1 QDFVCH
7 SLCSRGIPILLR
19 TIRTLFCED
28 SAYGSCIPG
37 STLTRTDRC
46 LTRKTGMLLKK
57 QLALLLFISGAQ
69 VFAQEQAPAPS
80 VPPPSAPPATTT
92 TAAAT
97 TPLATATDAPV
108 RVGGDVHGVV
118 KAGNTPVPGVTIS
131 AANTL
136 TGKKVVTTTDIDG
149 GYALHLP

>member
-1 QDFVCH
+1 
-7 SLCSRGIPILLR
+7 
-19 TIRTLFCED
+19 
-28 SAYGSCIPG
+28 
-37 STLTRTDRC
+37 
-46 LTRKTGMLLKK
+46 MLLKK

-69 VFAQEQAPAPS
+69 VFAQEQAPALS
-80 VPPPSAPPATTT
+80 VPPPSAPPAIPTPPP
-92 TAAAT
+92 AT
-97 TPLATATDAPV
+97 PPLATDAPV

-149 GYALHLP
+149 SYALHLPSNGRFVVRA